1 MTWLVVGLGNPGPAY
16 VHNRHNIGFMVI
28 DELARR
34 SHGVFASKFNGRFAK
49 TQLAG
54 EGIYLLQ
61 PLTFMNRSGPSVGS
75 AASFFKLEA
84 SNVLVVHDELDLPF
98 GRLRLK
104 SGGGHGGHN
113 GLRSIFEHFPRDFY
127 RLRVGIGRPKRGDVS
142 HHVLSDF
149 DAVEERPALEKILD
163 NAADAVE
170 CVIAFGAKK
179 AMNDFNGDADG

>member
-1 MTWLVVGLGNPGPAY
+1 
-16 VHNRHNIGFMVI
+16 MVI